1 MEPEKRDFIQFNF
14 KNLEEATKFRNSTIS
29 LNSEDIINFA
39 ETNNITFNN
48 FTRVAE
54 DEVLEELSNVIF
66 QLQENNI
73 SSVVETT
80 LAKHIII
87 VSKIYPEFQ
96 NTIEQSREDI
106 SNTLLEVELSNF
118 ILDLNTS
125 TMPNQFG

>member
-1 MEPEKRDFIQFNF
+1 M
-14 KNLEEATKFRNSTIS
+14 
-29 LNSEDIINFA
+29 
-39 ETNNITFNN
+39 
-48 FTRVAE
+48 V
-54 DEVLEELSNVIF
+54 NVIF

-118 ILDLNTS
+118 ILDLNS
-125 TMPNQFG
+125 LIILSS